1 MYQFSS
7 FMVFCF
13 LCLRET
19 SLPQSHIESPIL
31 PSKTLTV
38 LPFTLQSLIYLE
50 LMFVYGVR

>member
-7 FMVFCF
+7 FTVFCF